1 MSLKFRRLLVIY
13 TLAALVA
20 LSGYSAA
27 AAKELEGA
35 RRMAGYASA
44 RAFEETVTAVDGL
57 SAALRKLAYT
67 SDPALGKSL
76 CAQAYADAMAAETA
90 LSVLPFSTQ
99 ELEKLQGFLGRAGD
113 YAGTLCALTET
124 RLSDEHRGH
133 LHDLGEAAAD
143 FAGQLRSMQG
153 KLHDGSITMDERHA
167 HVYNVS
173 ADGEGQKLS
182 ALLLGYEDD
191 FRAPEVFF
199 YDGRYSPAQKNAAG
213 SLTEEEARAAA
224 ALAAGVEPRELRE
237 EFDYEGPEGR
247 RCYSAGRLLLGVSS
261 RGLEFMGQSRLVS
274 ETKLTMD
281 EAQKAAEEFLARMG
295 FEETARYAAQE
306 RGSIAAFVYAPT
318 QDDVMR
324 PDDALN
330 ISVALDDGSIY
341 AFDATRWSPEPV
353 ELIWNVSEAE
363 ALSTLPEGVSGEF
376 ARRLILK
383 SPGGSYRPCWEIL
396 CAGEKGEQALVYVD
410 AETGR
415 QRKIELMEGR
425 KESESA
431 AAAAAGSGQHG

>member
-20 LSGYSAA
+20 LSAYSVA
-27 AAKELEGA
+27 AAKELQSA
-35 RRMAGYASA
+35 RRMTGYASA
-44 RAFEETVTAVDGL
+44 RAFEEAVTAADGL

-76 CAQAYADAMAAETA
+76 CAQAYADAMAAEAA

-113 YAGTLCALTET
+113 YAGTLCALAET

-143 FAGQLRSMQG
+143 FAGQLRSMQS
-153 KLHDGSITMDERHA
+153 KLHDGSVTMDERQA

-191 FRAPEVFF
+191 FRAPEAFF

-213 SLTEEEARAAA
+213 SLTEDEARAAA

-261 RGLEFMGQSRLVS
+261 RGLEFMAQSRLVS

-281 EAQKAAEEFLARMG
+281 EAQKTAEEFLTRMG
-295 FEETARYAAQE
+295 FEAERYAGQE
-306 RGSIAAFVYAPT
+306 RGSIAAFVYAPA
-318 QDDVMR
+318 QDGVMR

-353 ELIWNVSEAE
+353 ELNWSIGETD
-363 ALSTLPEGVSGEF
+363 ALATLPEGVNGEF

-396 CAGEKGEQALVYVD
+396 CTGEEGERALVYVD

-415 QRKIELMEGR
+415 QRKVELIEDR
-425 KESESA
+425 KESEP
-431 AAAAAGSGQHG
+431 AAAAGTGQHG

>member
-1 MSLKFRRLLVIY
+1 
-13 TLAALVA
+13 
-20 LSGYSAA
+20 
-27 AAKELEGA
+27 
-35 RRMAGYASA
+35 
-44 RAFEETVTAVDGL
+44 
-57 SAALRKLAYT
+57 
-67 SDPALGKSL
+67 
-76 CAQAYADAMAAETA
+76 
-90 LSVLPFSTQ
+90 
-99 ELEKLQGFLGRAGD
+99 
-113 YAGTLCALTET
+113 
-124 RLSDEHRGH
+124 
-133 LHDLGEAAAD
+133 
-143 FAGQLRSMQG
+143 
-153 KLHDGSITMDERHA
+153 
-167 HVYNVS
+167 
-173 ADGEGQKLS
+173 
-182 ALLLGYEDD
+182 
-191 FRAPEVFF
+191 
-199 YDGRYSPAQKNAAG
+199 
-213 SLTEEEARAAA
+213 
-224 ALAAGVEPRELRE
+224 
-237 EFDYEGPEGR
+237 
-247 RCYSAGRLLLGVSS
+247 
-261 RGLEFMGQSRLVS
+261 MGQSRLVS

-396 CAGEKGEQALVYVD
+396 CTGKEGERALVYVD

-415 QRKIELMEGR
+415 QRKIELIEDR

-431 AAAAAGSGQHG
+431 AAAGGQQG